1 MIYDT
6 FICIADFYGLPAALE
21 FLYIINSER
30 SKKVFNKNL
39 PDITPK
45 RPLTY
50 TEFIQTIK
58 VFRMLYGVDFAKKYL
73 TDNLD
78 VYYNVSNS

>member
-1 MIYDT
+1 M
-6 FICIADFYGLPAALE
+6 
-21 FLYIINSER
+21 
-30 SKKVFNKNL
+30 FNKNL

-45 RPLTY
+45 KPLSY

-73 TDNLD
+73 TDNLK
-78 VYYNVSNS
+78 VYYNVDNS